1 MYGFNYKNIEICIM
15 PMKNNDFERKSGA
28 AEGREKQ
35 RKAAQIPKVTILLNT
50 SRNFY
55 QKSIKK
61 NLGC

>member
-1 MYGFNYKNIEICIM
+1 M
-15 PMKNNDFERKSGA
+15 PIKNNDFERKSGA
-28 AEGREKQ
+28 AEGSEKQ
-35 RKAAQIPKVTILLNT
+35 RKTARSPKVTILLNT